1 MNIIRRL
8 KNIECKIINH
18 GENELLLKVIN
29 SNTKRIAE
37 SVLFKS
43 PNDEDIDIELNRLII
58 KTM

>member
-8 KNIECKIINH
+8 KNIECKIINY

-29 SNTKRIAE
+29 SKTKRIAE